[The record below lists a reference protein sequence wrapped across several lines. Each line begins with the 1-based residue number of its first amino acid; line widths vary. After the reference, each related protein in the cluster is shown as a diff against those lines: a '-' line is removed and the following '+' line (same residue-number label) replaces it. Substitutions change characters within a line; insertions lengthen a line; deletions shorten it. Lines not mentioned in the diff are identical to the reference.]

1 LRSYLAAFGMSL
13 PPRLEPERPRTDATL
28 AEALLHTTRGR
39 KRASVLYIAS
49 PVPDEARWAQLAPV
63 FRNLPRR
70 RTSVTWLVPSE
81 RLGLGLPEGALGRA
95 AGIAARLHVEGAL
108 RRGER
113 ELRRLGVRL
122 QHLPEAQRRHSALT
136 DPPG

>member
-1 LRSYLAAFGMSL
+1 
-13 PPRLEPERPRTDATL
+13 
-28 AEALLHTTRGR
+28 
-39 KRASVLYIAS
+39 
-49 PVPDEARWAQLAPV
+49 
-63 FRNLPRR
+63 
-70 RTSVTWLVPSE
+70 VPSE

-122 QHLPEAQRRHSALT
+122 QHLPEAQRRHSVLT
-136 DPPG
+136 DPPA